1 MKIFKVLLE
10 GKNCQVNVEGTTQRL
25 GFFTAR
31 TVYGLDSTQAEEAI
45 RRKLEDELRSKIL
58 NNKDDPPKIIFD
70 EFIEIDSETANHIPK
85 AGCTWYPEDPSH
97 QS

>member
-1 MKIFKVLLE
+1 MKIFKTLIE
-10 GKNCQVNVEGTTQRL
+10 GKNCLVNVEGTTRRL

-31 TVYGLDSTQAEEAI
+31 TVYGLDPTQAEKAI

-58 NNKDDPPKIIFD
+58 NNQDDPPEIIFG

-85 AGCTWYPEDPSH
+85 AGCTWYPEDPFH